1 MGGATAAGPGRG
13 APAAVLACGLVAF
26 GAAVAAYA
34 LMVLAH
40 PHALW
45 TMPDLR
51 VYRWGGLLARHSHRL
66 YDETIDG
73 FGFTYPPLAAA
84 IFAVLSVLSMPAL
97 RWLSA
102 LSGLVALVLSVAI
115 AGRMLGHRRA
125 WISAGATLAVS
136 AAALWTEPVLK
147 TLWFGQINLILMLV
161 VLADLSPRD
170 GRRWKGAAIGVAT
183 GIKLTPAVF
192 VAYLIVTR
200 RFRAAAVAIGTF
212 LVTVA
217 AGFAALPRESRQYW
231 LGGLFL
237 SPGRVGPVDWSGNQ
251 SLYGMLVRLFGSEDA
266 ARPYW
271 IAAAVVTGAA
281 GLWLAARQSRR
292 GDELAGVV
300 TCAVTGLLLSPISW
314 SHHWVW
320 IVPALVLAAD
330 RALRGAQ
337 RARRARTGPHRPG
350 GPRAGIPMRG
360 PAASPSTSAPAPA
373 PVSGAVPASASSSPP
388 VSPSASGA
396 VPASASS
403 PTPVSGAVRAGSW
416 IGNPA
421 VAWVRA
427 GAGVAAAVAL
437 EVLFGA
443 WVFRTPGLPALPQGL
458 IRTVPFGGHREERW
472 HGAQPLVGNLYVV
485 LALAA
490 LLVLAAVAL
499 RERLRA
505 PAAASPAR
513 AGDDTRPGR

>member
-1 MGGATAAGPGRG
+1 MAVRERRRRGEATAAGPGRG

-66 YDETIDG
+66 YDATIDG

-84 IFAVLSVLSMPAL
+84 IFAVLSVLSMPTL

-125 WISAGATLAVS
+125 AISTGAALAVS

-147 TLWFGQINLILMLV
+147 TLWFGQINLVLMLV
-161 VLADLSPRD
+161 VLADLSQRD

-200 RFRAAAVAIGTF
+200 RFRAAAVAAGTF

-217 AGFAALPRESRQYW
+217 AGFAALPHESRQYW

-251 SLYGMLVRLFGSEDA
+251 SLYGMLVRLFGGEHA

-271 IAAAVVTGAA
+271 IAAAVPIAAA
-281 GLWLAARQSRR
+281 GLGVAAWQSRR
-292 GDELAGVV
+292 GEELVAVV

-320 IVPALVLAAD
+320 IAPVLVLAAD
-330 RALRGAQ
+330 RALRGAR
-337 RARRARTGPHRPG
+337 RARRPRTGPDAPG
-350 GPRAGIPMRG
+350 SPRTATPTRG
-360 PAASPSTSAPAPA
+360 SAPPPASPSTSAPVAGVGPASTSAPA
-373 PVSGAVPASASSSPP
+373 PVAGMGPASASAP
-388 VSPSASGA
+388 VAGA
-396 VPASASS
+396 AP
-403 PTPVSGAVRAGSW
+403 AGSSS
-416 IGNPA
+416 GSPA
-421 VAWVRA
+421 RAWVRA

-458 IRTVPFGGHREERW
+458 IRTVPFGKHREERW
-472 HGAQPLVGNLYVV
+472 HGVQLLVGNLYVV

-490 LLVLAAVAL
+490 LLVLLALTAVAL
-499 RERLRA
+499 RQRLRA
-505 PAAASPAR
+505 PAAGAR
-513 AGDDTRPGR
+513 G